1 MTRESAAITKEIRAA
16 YLPIMIPKSDTED
29 YRINGY
35 DFPRDKLADDTQL
48 TTLTHQILKVFR
60 KVERH
65 VNNAVLEGKSPS
77 EALKLDKKTALDYRV
92 ELATYGKTVYERL
105 FKKAAQEELAAYL
118 DPSSFTAPT
127 FISEVIPF
135 PWEVLYEGKDFRD
148 GDPEMFWGIRYA
160 PARILQPDRSLQK
173 HSLEQ
178 HPPPD
183 MLFCLHH
190 LLKYAKTQEW
200 QQVQQL
206 LSHVTGSRF
215 QLLADSMC
223 AEAAAAEDGDRLLE
237 YLDRA
242 THNMLHFACH
252 CRPAEAGADAL
263 LISAL
268 RDGQEITDAE
278 RTLALETS
286 RIELIPGEFSHQPLI
301 FLNAC
306 QSGPSPDDVG
316 KTYNLPVMFMK
327 RGAGAVI
334 ATACPVPD
342 VFAAAFARVF
352 YTEFLPALQQKDGT
366 GQEVLKSRMI
376 GEALRR
382 TRRRFLAEPYNNPL
396 GLAYGLY
403 SPAFYRLPEPKE
415 QPEL

>member
-1 MTRESAAITKEIRAA
+1 MSESAAITKEMRAA
-16 YLPIMIPKSDTED
+16 FLPIMIPKNDTED
-29 YRINGY
+29 YRINGS
-35 DFPRDKLADDTQL
+35 DQTRDALANDKQL
-48 TTLTHQILKVFR
+48 TTLTNQILKVFR
-60 KVERH
+60 EVERA
-65 VNNAVLEGKSPS
+65 VNRAVQEGKSPVD
-77 EALKLDKKTALDYRV
+77 ALTFDGDSAAGYLAKLAKH
-92 ELATYGKTVYERL
+92 GKTVYDRL
-105 FKKAAQEELAAYL
+105 FKEAAQEELAVYL

-135 PWEVLYEGKDFRD
+135 PWEVLYEGKDYRD
-148 GDPEMFWGIRYA
+148 GDPKMFWGIRYA
-160 PARILQPDRSLQK
+160 PARILQPDKAWYK

-178 HPPPD
+178 LPPSD
-183 MLFCLHH
+183 MLFSLHH
-190 LLKYAKTQEW
+190 RLKYAKTQEW
-200 QQVQQL
+200 QHVQQL
-206 LSHVTGSRF
+206 LGHMTDSRF

-223 AEAAAAEDGDRLLE
+223 AEAAAVKDGEGFLE

-242 THNMLHFACH
+242 EHNMLHFACH

-263 LISAL
+263 LISVL
-268 RDGQEITDAE
+268 KDEQEITDAK
-278 RTLALETS
+278 RTLTLETS
-286 RIELIPGEFSHQPLI
+286 TIELIPGYFNRQPLI

-352 YTEFLPALQQKDGT
+352 YAEFLRPQKLVGST
-366 GQEVLKSRMI
+366 GQEVQKSRMI
-376 GEALRR
+376 GEALQH
-382 TRRRFLAEPYNNPL
+382 TRRYFITEHKNPL

-403 SPAFYRLPEPKE
+403 SPAFYRLPELKE
-415 QPEL
+415 QTEL

>member
-1 MTRESAAITKEIRAA
+1 MTESAAITKEMRAA
-16 YLPIMIPKSDTED
+16 FLPIMIPKSDTED
-29 YRINGY
+29 YRIISY
-35 DFPRDKLADDTQL
+35 DFPRDKLADDDQL

-60 KVERH
+60 LVERD
-65 VNNAVLEGKSPS
+65 VNRAVQEGKSS
-77 EALKLDKKTALDYRV
+77 TEALTLDG
-92 ELATYGKTVYERL
+92 ELAKKHLVDLAMYGKTVYDRL
-105 FKKAAQEELAAYL
+105 FNKAAQEELAAYL

-135 PWEVLYEGKDFRD
+135 PWEVLYEGQDFRD
-148 GDPEMFWGIRYA
+148 GDAEMFWGIRYA
-160 PARILQPDRSLQK
+160 PARILQPDRSLKK

-178 HPPPD
+178 LPPSD

-190 LLKYAKTQEW
+190 RLKYAKSQEW
-200 QQVQQL
+200 QEVQKL
-206 LSHVTGSRF
+206 LGQATDSRF

-242 THNMLHFACH
+242 EHNMLHFACH

-268 RDGQEITDAE
+268 KDDQAISEDE
-278 RTLALETS
+278 RTLTLETS
-286 RIELIPGEFSHQPLI
+286 RIELIPGRFNRQPLI

-342 VFAAAFARVF
+342 VFAAEFARVF
-352 YTEFLPALQQKDGT
+352 YTEFLRPQKLVGGARQD
-366 GQEVLKSRMI
+366 VLKSRMI
-376 GEALRR
+376 GEALQR
-382 TRRRFLAEPYNNPL
+382 TRRYFLTKYNNPL

-415 QPEL
+415 QTEL

>member
-1 MTRESAAITKEIRAA
+1 MTESAAITKEMRAA
-16 YLPIMIPKSDTED
+16 FLPIMIPKSDSAD

-35 DFPRDKLADDTQL
+35 DFPRDAKADDKGL
-48 TTLTHQILKVFR
+48 TTLTDQILNVFR
-60 KVERH
+60 EVEREI
-65 VNNAVLEGKSPS
+65 NRAVQEGKGPE
-77 EALKLDKKTALDYRV
+77 EALTLDGETATKHLV
-92 ELATYGKTVYERL
+92 ELARFGARAYERL
-105 FKKAAQEELAAYL
+105 FKEAAQEELAAYL
-118 DPSSFTAPT
+118 DPSSFIAPT

-135 PWEVLYEGKDFRD
+135 PWEVLYEGQKYSD

-160 PARILQPDRSLQK
+160 PARILQPERGWHK

-178 HPPPD
+178 RPPSD
-183 MLFCLHH
+183 MLFSLHH
-190 LLKYAKTQEW
+190 RLRYAKSQEW

-206 LSHVTGSRF
+206 LGHVTDSRF

-223 AEAAAAEDGDRLLE
+223 AEAAAAEDGERLLE

-242 THNMLHFACH
+242 EHNMLHFACH

-263 LISAL
+263 LISVL
-268 RDGQEITDAE
+268 KDDQEITDAE
-278 RTLALETS
+278 RTLALETGNFEDIKGSFS
-286 RIELIPGEFSHQPLI
+286 RQPLI

-306 QSGPSPDDVG
+306 QSGPSPNDLG
-316 KTYNLPVMFMK
+316 KTYNLPVMFME

-352 YTEFLPALQQKDGT
+352 YTEFLLPLKQVAGT
-366 GQEVLKSRMI
+366 GQEVLKSKMI
-376 GEALRR
+376 GEALRD
-382 TRRRFLAEPYNNPL
+382 TRRYFMTEYNNPL

-403 SPAFYRLPEPKE
+403 SPAFYRLPAPKE
-415 QPEL
+415 QTEL